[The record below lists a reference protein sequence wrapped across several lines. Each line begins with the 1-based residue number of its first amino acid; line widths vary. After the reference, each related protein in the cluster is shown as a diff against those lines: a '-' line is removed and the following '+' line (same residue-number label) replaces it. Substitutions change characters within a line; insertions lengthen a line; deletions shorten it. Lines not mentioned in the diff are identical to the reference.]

1 MSRKLIEAQEQERIR
16 IARDLHDDIAQRLSL
31 LANELKELQQS
42 PPSSKSKV
50 LARMGAVQERTVE
63 IANDVQTMSHELHS
77 SKLEYLGVVVA
88 MKGFCREFGEQQ
100 GVEIDFRSNDVPM
113 HLSPEISLCLF
124 RVLQEALH
132 NSAKHSGV
140 QHFDVQL
147 REDSG
152 EIHLDINDSGRG
164 FDVNTAMH
172 SQGLGLISMRE
183 RVRLVN
189 GTIKIESR
197 PKSGTSIHVH
207 VPVASEHH
215 RERTAV

>member
-1 MSRKLIEAQEQERIR
+1 
-16 IARDLHDDIAQRLSL
+16 
-31 LANELKELQQS
+31 
-42 PPSSKSKV
+42 
-50 LARMGAVQERTVE
+50 MGAIQERTVE
-63 IANDVQTMSHELHS
+63 ITNDVQTMSHELHS
-77 SKLEYLGVVVA
+77 SKLEYLGIVAA

-100 GVEIDFRSNDVPM
+100 GVEIDFRSNDLPM

-132 NSAKHSGV
+132 NGAKHSGV

-152 EIHLDINDSGRG
+152 GIHLDINDSGRG

-189 GTIKIESR
+189 GTITIESR

-207 VPVASEHH
+207 VPVASERH

>member
-1 MSRKLIEAQEQERIR
+1 
-16 IARDLHDDIAQRLSL
+16 
-31 LANELKELQQS
+31 
-42 PPSSKSKV
+42 
-50 LARMGAVQERTVE
+50 MGAVQERTVE
-63 IANDVQTMSHELHS
+63 IANDVQTMSHKLHS
-77 SKLEYLGVVVA
+77 SQLEYLGVVGA
-88 MKGFCREFGEQQ
+88 MKGFCKEFGEQQ
-100 GVEIDFRSNDVPM
+100 RVEIDFRSNNAPM

-152 EIHLDINDSGRG
+152 GIHLDINDSGRG

-189 GTIKIESR
+189 GTITIESR